1 MDFSFVGSG
10 NPLKRKAAADTE
22 QPVSKPAAPVASTSS
37 QAQQSQARPRVQL
50 PSLQQVQAAQR
61 SQSGPNLFQASTSA
75 SSSSHQPAAT
85 SSASWATT
93 SRPDVSLPRVASLS
107 AQGSGVFAQHSSTDL
122 RHATSASQQLPSTSN
137 PPLRQMSYPQPQQHQ
152 APSYVHGAR
161 PPLSGSHSG
170 SLSYRQPVSHQQ
182 ATMVNPNAIFVSK
195 RQEGNPVL
203 KHIRNVRWQFADII
217 PDYQLGQ
224 NACAVF
230 LSLRFHLL
238 KPEYVHHRIKELQRS
253 FRLRLLICH
262 IDVEDVVE
270 PLAQVIKAALLNEV
284 TLICGWSPE
293 ECARYLETY
302 KSYETKPADAIQG
315 RTDEDY
321 ISRLNSALTTVR
333 GVNKTDVLTLG
344 ATFKTVTS
352 IMQASMEQL
361 ATCPGLGPTKVKRLH
376 ETFHEP
382 FRKVVRQQRLAFA
395 PSQPAEIDA
404 DEKAGPS
411 QQMSAFANV
420 SMEDAKAAAVEPLL
434 QDSVLETPM
443 DDINDDPDGDFEVD
457 L

>member
-10 NPLKRKAAADTE
+10 NPLKRKAAADAE
-22 QPVSKPAAPVASTSS
+22 QPVSKPVAPVASASS
-37 QAQQSQARPRVQL
+37 QAHQTQARPRVQL

-61 SQSGPNLFQASTSA
+61 SQSGLNTFQASTSA
-75 SSSSHQPAAT
+75 SNSSHQPAAT
-85 SSASWATT
+85 SSTSWANT
-93 SRPDVSLPRVASLS
+93 SRPDVSLPRAASLS
-107 AQGSGVFAQHSSTDL
+107 AQGSGVFAQQSSTDL
-122 RHATSASQQLPSTSN
+122 QHSTSSTSQQPHPTSH
-137 PPLRQMSYPQPQQHQ
+137 PPLR
-152 APSYVHGAR
+152 
-161 PPLSGSHSG
+161 PPLGGSSSG
-170 SLSYRQPVSHQQ
+170 SLSYQQPVSHQQ

-203 KHIRNVRWQFADII
+203 KHIRNMRWQFADII

-270 PLAQVIKAALLNEV
+270 PLAQVIKAALLNE
-284 TLICGWSPE
+284 

-344 ATFKTVTS
+344 ATFKTVTN
-352 IMQASMEQL
+352 IMQASMEEL
-361 ATCPGLGPTKVKRLH
+361 AACPGLGPTKVKRLH

-395 PSQPAEIDA
+395 PSQPAETNNA
-404 DEKAGPS
+404 DEKAGAS
-411 QQMSAFANV
+411 QQSAVAKI